1 MASPFQP
8 APDAPRVTR
17 PHGLDP
23 ASVHQFV
30 QERLGDDLHAKR
42 VLSLANGVVGVLHT
56 ASLAIHAIGEAFAT
70 VTGRQPKHAV
80 KQIDRLL
87 SNCAIHPEALAP
99 AWVAY
104 VLGDRKQVV
113 VVLDWTDYDGDDQTT
128 LVCNLV
134 TTHGR
139 ATPLLWK
146 TVRKATLGDR
156 RNDYEDDLLVRLR
169 AAIPADVAVT
179 VLADRAFGDQKLYAF
194 LAGLGFDYVIRFRG
208 CIHVTNAAGETRK
221 AEDWLRPNG
230 RLVEFRGAGVTAA
243 DAPVDRVVIVRA
255 RGMKD
260 AWYLASSRGDLSG
273 AGIKDLY
280 ARRFTVE
287 ENLRDTKDLHFG
299 LGLRATHI
307 GDPTRRDRLL
317 LLVALGEG
325 LLTLLGA
332 AAEAVGFDKMLKV
345 NTAKKRTHSLFRQG
359 RYWYGAIPA
368 MREDWLRTLMTAFS
382 EQLTQHRVYRETFGV
397 I

>member
-1 MASPFQP
+1 MASPYQP
-8 APDAPRVTR
+8 APEAPRVRR
-17 PHGLDP
+17 PHGLDA
-23 ASVHQFV
+23 ASVHRFV
-30 QERLGDDLHAKR
+30 EELLGDDLHAKR
-42 VLSLANGVVGVLHT
+42 VLSLANGVVGVLHAT
-56 ASLAIHAIGEAFAT
+56 SLAIHAIGEAYAT
-70 VTGRQPKHAV
+70 LASKRPRHAI

-99 AWVAY
+99 AWVTF
-104 VLGDRKQVV
+104 VLGDRKQAVV
-113 VVLDWTDYDGDDQTT
+113 ILDWTDFDADDQTT

-146 TVRKATLGDR
+146 TVRKADLGDR

-169 AAIPADVAVT
+169 GAVPADVAVT

-208 CIHVTNAAGETRK
+208 CIHVTSAAGETRT
-221 AEDWLRPNG
+221 AADWLRPDG
-230 RLVEFRGAGVTAA
+230 RLIELRGAGVTAD
-243 DAPVDRVVIVRA
+243 DAPVARVVFVRA

-260 AWYLASSRGDLSG
+260 AWFLASSRGDLTG
-273 AGIKDLY
+273 AAIKDLY

-299 LGLRATHI
+299 LGLRATHV
-307 GDPTRRDRLL
+307 GDPARRDRLL

-345 NTAKKRTHSLFRQG
+345 NTVKRRTHSLFRQG
-359 RYWYGAIPA
+359 RYWYGAIPT
-368 MREDWLRTLMTAFS
+368 MRDDWLRTLMTAFG
-382 EQLTQHRVYRETFGV
+382 EVLTQHRVFRETFGV